1 MSLVGIVIEQTK
13 NVYCNKKEKK
23 ETHIVETHMKI
34 CGARWHLFSYK
45 LLGYST
51 FRLLG
56 YMELSALITEHNRW
70 EERKWGQGIASECT

>member
-34 CGARWHLFSYK
+34 CGAR
-45 LLGYST
+45 
-51 FRLLG
+51 
-56 YMELSALITEHNRW
+56 
-70 EERKWGQGIASECT
+70 